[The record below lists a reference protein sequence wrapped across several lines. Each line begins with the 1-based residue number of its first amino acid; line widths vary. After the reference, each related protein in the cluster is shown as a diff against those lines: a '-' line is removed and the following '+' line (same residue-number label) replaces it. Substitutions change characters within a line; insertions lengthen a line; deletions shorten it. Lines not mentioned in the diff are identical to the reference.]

1 MKLLPGEVQAKIQP
15 EHLLRPAYVY
25 VRQSS
30 QYQVEHHVES
40 GRRQYAL
47 VEWALKLGWPK
58 DKVHLLDED
67 QGQSSSTPQ
76 TRTGFGQLVSAIGR
90 GEVGMVIA
98 LEASRLARNS
108 PDWANLMYLCR
119 WTNTLIADETGVYDP
134 ARSTDRM
141 ILGLRGQMSEL
152 ELDTLIHR
160 MVEARWSKA
169 SRGEVVTLLPAG
181 YELDDEGKI
190 VLTNDEKVS
199 SAIRTVFSK
208 FDELGSARQVSLFWR
223 DQGLSLPVRRKEL
236 KGHPVVWAP
245 PSSARIVRIL
255 RHPIF
260 AGAFVFGATQTIRRV
275 EEGTPPRV
283 VKRRVKQKQWPVLLK
298 DHHEGYITFEKFVQ
312 NQQRLMDN
320 RTAGDDAITGAAREG
335 RALLQGLVRC
345 GHCGRRMY
353 VSYGGRRPNWPK
365 GTLYYQCYQGGLRDQ
380 GACQLVAGK
389 RINEVVVEAFLSA
402 SEPMGVEAAMLAEEQ
417 IRRDGEEVERL
428 WRLEVEKAEYEAQR
442 AQRQYDAVEPENRV
456 VARELEHRWN
466 QKLAELEEVKRKAEQ
481 KLSAHRPLTDAEAAK
496 AKRLGQDLPRVWEAP
511 TTTDRDRKRL
521 LRCLIEEVQLRT
533 EDERHL
539 IRVVWKGGVVTD
551 RDLPRLPKWTQ
562 PHQTPE
568 DTVDLVRRLATEFDD
583 AQIARILNKQG
594 RRGGSG
600 KPFTQEAVRCIRRRN
615 DIPRCEAPI
624 PRDPRQGP
632 FTADEAA
639 AELGVSMHTVHRWLR
654 DGVLPGKQAT
664 ACAPWRIVLTEDVR
678 RRLSGGDAPQG
689 WVGLAEA
696 ARRLGLSKSNVAH
709 LVKTGKLPAVR
720 TTVGKRQCWR
730 IDVSSENYARQ
741 PNLFDPVINRR
752 SKEA

>member
-1 MKLLPGEVQAKIQP
+1 MKLLSGEVQAKIQP
-15 EHLLRPAYVY
+15 EHLSRPAYVY

-40 GRRQYAL
+40 SRRQYAL
-47 VEWALKLGWPK
+47 VDWAQKLGWAQ
-58 DKVHLLDED
+58 DKVRLLDDD
-67 QGQSSSTPQ
+67 QGHSSSTPQ
-76 TRTGFGQLVSAIGR
+76 TRSGFGQLVSAIGK

-181 YELDDEGKI
+181 YELDDEGKLVI
-190 VLTNDEKVS
+190 TSDEKVS
-199 SAIRTVFSK
+199 NAIRTVFAK
-208 FDELGSARQVSLFWR
+208 FDELGSARQVFLFWQE
-223 DQGLSLPVRRKEL
+223 QGLSLPVRRKEL

-245 PSSARIVRIL
+245 PTPARIGRIL

-275 EEGTPPRV
+275 EEQMPPRV
-283 VKRRVKQKQWPVLLK
+283 VKRRVRRHEWPVLLK
-298 DHHEGYITFEKFVQ
+298 NHHEGYITYDKFIQ
-312 NQQRLMDN
+312 NQRRLMEN
-320 RTAGDDAITGAAREG
+320 RTTHNETGAGATREG

-345 GHCGRRMY
+345 GQCGRRMRVAY
-353 VSYGGRRPNWPK
+353 AGKRPTWPQ
-365 GTLYYQCYQGGLRDQ
+365 GTLYYECFLGGLREQ
-380 GACQLVAGK
+380 KRCQVVGGK
-389 RINEVVVEAFLSA
+389 RVDDAVVQALLSVC
-402 SEPMGVEAAMLAEEQ
+402 EPLGAEAAMLAEEQ
-417 IRRDGEEVERL
+417 VRQDAGQVERL

-456 VARELEHRWN
+456 VARELERRWN
-466 QKLAELEEVKRKAEQ
+466 QKLIELDEVKKKAEQ
-481 KLSAHRPLTDAEAAK
+481 KLSVHRPLTVAEIEK
-496 AKRLGQDLPRVWEAP
+496 AKRLGEDLPAVWQSA
-511 TTTDRDRKRL
+511 TTNNRDKKRL

-533 EDERHL
+533 EVEKNL
-539 IRVVWKGGVVTD
+539 IRIVWKGEAITD
-551 RDLPRLPKWTQ
+551 LALRRLAKGETRR
-562 PHQTPE
+562 TPE
-568 DTVDLVRRLATEFDD
+568 DTVELVRKLASEFDD
-583 AQIARILNKQG
+583 AQMARILNKQG

-600 KPFTQEAVRCIRRRN
+600 RTFTQEAVRCIRRDH
-615 DIPRCEAPI
+615 DIPKCSRPMS
-624 PRDPRQGP
+624 RDAREGP

-639 AELGVSMHTVHRWLR
+639 AQLGVNMSTVHRWLR
-654 DGVLPGKQAT
+654 DGVLAGTQAT
-664 ACAPWRIVLTEDVR
+664 LGAPWRIVLTEEVR

-696 ARRLGLSKSNVAH
+696 ARRLGLSKPNVAH

-720 TTVGKRQCWR
+720 TRVGKRQCWR
-730 IDVSSENYARQ
+730 INVSSTDYGCQ
-741 PNLFDPVINRR
+741 TNLFDRVNNAR
-752 SKEA
+752 SEEP

>member
-15 EHLLRPAYVY
+15 EHLSRPAYVY

-47 VEWALKLGWPK
+47 VDWAKQLGWPQ
-58 DKVHLLDED
+58 DRVRLLDDD

-119 WTNTLIADETGVYDP
+119 WTNTLIADETGIYDP

-152 ELDTLIHR
+152 ELDNIIHR

-181 YELDDEGKI
+181 YELDDEGNLVI
-190 VLTNDEKVS
+190 TSDEKVS
-199 SAIRTVFSK
+199 NAIRFVFAK
-208 FDELGSARQVSLFWR
+208 FDELGTARQVFLFWR
-223 DQGLSLPVRRKEL
+223 EQGLSLPVRRKEL
-236 KGHPVVWAP
+236 RNHPVVWAP
-245 PSSARIVRIL
+245 PTSARIVRIL

-260 AGAFVFGATQTIRRV
+260 AGAFVFGATQTIRRI
-275 EEGTPPRV
+275 EEEMPPRV
-283 VKRRVKQKQWPVLLK
+283 VKRRVRRQEWPVLIK
-298 DHHEGYITFEKFVQ
+298 EHHQGYITFDKFVQ

-320 RTAGDDAITGAAREG
+320 RTSHNETGSGAAREG
-335 RALLQGLVRC
+335 RAMLQGLVRC
-345 GHCGRRMY
+345 GQCGRRMY
-353 VSYGGRRPNWPK
+353 VNYAGKRPTWPQ
-365 GTLYYQCYQGGLRDQ
+365 GTLYYECLRGGLRD
-380 GACQLVAGK
+380 AKRCQVVGGK
-389 RINEVVVEAFLSA
+389 RIDDRVVQAFLSA
-402 SEPMGVEAAMLAEEQ
+402 CEPLGTEAATLAADQVRTDAEQ
-417 IRRDGEEVERL
+417 VERL

-442 AQRQYDAVEPENRV
+442 VQRQYDAVEPENRV
-456 VARELEHRWN
+456 VARELERRWN
-466 QKLAELEEVKRKAEQ
+466 QKLVELEEVKKKAEQ
-481 KLSAHRPLTDAEAAK
+481 KLTVHRPLTEAEVEK
-496 AKRLGQDLPRVWEAP
+496 ARRLGQDLPAVWRA
-511 TTTDRDRKRL
+511 TTTTNRDKKRL

-533 EDERHL
+533 DGEKNHAR
-539 IRVVWKGGVVTD
+539 IVWKGGATTD
-551 RDLPRLPKWTQ
+551 LEVRRMAKGEARR
-562 PHQTPE
+562 TPE
-568 DTVDLVRRLATEFDD
+568 DTVELVRKLAIEFDD
-583 AQIARILNKQG
+583 AQIARVLNKQG

-600 KPFTQEAVRCIRRRN
+600 KPFTQEAVRCVRREH
-615 DIPRCEAPI
+615 DISKCPRPI
-624 PRDPRQGP
+624 SRDPHEGP

-639 AELGVSMHTVHRWLR
+639 AQLGVNMSTVHRWLR
-654 DGVLPGKQAT
+654 DGVLAGTQAT
-664 ACAPWRIVLTEDVR
+664 IGAPWRIVLTDEVR
-678 RRLSGGDAPQG
+678 RRLSGGDAPQS

-696 ARRLGLSKSNVAH
+696 ARRLGLSKPNVAH

-720 TTVGKRQCWR
+720 TQVGKRQCWR
-730 IDVSSENYARQ
+730 IDVSSNDCARQ
-741 PNLFDPVINRR
+741 TSLFDRVNNAR
-752 SKEA
+752 SEEP